1 MIVIVRMVVIV
12 RMRMLVRGCNNVHG
26 ILHCSVEV
34 RNPGAGVVAA
44 SARRTHV

>member
-1 MIVIVRMVVIV
+1 MVVIVRMRM